1 MQRPLNQ
8 KIDPFRG
15 QPEERIA
22 VGDGEIKAGIEL
34 ITIEA
39 LQKVVPTAT
48 IEQFIATD
56 KFLPR
61 SFMVL
66 MRGYNE
72 GVDLFRLGM
81 GEENKIDL
89 VKSAIG

>member
-1 MQRPLNQ
+1 MQRSLNQ

-15 QPEERIA
+15 QLEERIP

-39 LQKVVPTAT
+39 LQEGIPTAT
-48 IEQFIATD
+48 IEQFVATD
-56 KFLPR
+56 KFLPW

-66 MRGYNE
+66 VRGDNE
-72 GVDLFRLGM
+72 GVDLVRLGM
-81 GEENKIDL
+81 GEEGKIDL